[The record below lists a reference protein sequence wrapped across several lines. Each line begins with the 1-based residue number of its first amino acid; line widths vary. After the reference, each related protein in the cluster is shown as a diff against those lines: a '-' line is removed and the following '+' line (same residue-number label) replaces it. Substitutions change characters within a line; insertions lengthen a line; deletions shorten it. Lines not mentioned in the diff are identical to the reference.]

1 MTSLNQDL
9 GKDTMGDLISMIKG
23 FDYANA
29 DTNDNFA
36 LAQALRLVATDI
48 VTRHED
54 VKRKQNELAD
64 KIAIARVAGELAG
77 VIDALKPSRKRRW
90 FYLGR

>member
-1 MTSLNQDL
+1 MTSLNDDL

-54 VKRKQNELAD
+54 VKRKQLELTE
-64 KIAIARVAGELAG
+64 KIGVARVAGELAG
-77 VIDALKPSRKRRW
+77 VIESLRPNRKRRW